1 MRCTASVRVAV
12 AQLGS
17 VLMDRDASIHK
28 ACEYVLEAS
37 KNDAQILVF
46 PEAFISGYPRGLR
59 FDSAIGSRGTKGK
72 EDWVRYWNSSVLIP
86 SEPLQKLAN
95 VIREAKLYAVIGV
108 VEQEECG
115 SQGTLYC
122 TMLYYGPDGTILA
135 KHRKL
140 KPTGVERLIWG
151 EGDGS
156 TLATIQTPYGCIG
169 GLICWENYMPLA
181 RMYMYG
187 KGVNIYIAP
196 TADARDSWQATI
208 RHIACEGRC
217 FVLAANQF
225 VRKEDYPADLAC
237 YDELENLPAIMCRGG
252 STIVNPFGE
261 YLADP
266 LYNKEGVLY
275 ADLDLKLIEQGH
287 LDFDVAGH
295 YARPDVFTLMV
306 NERPLHAVIKSK

>member
-1 MRCTASVRVAV
+1 MRHTASVRVAV
-12 AQLGS
+12 AQVGS

-28 ACEYVLEAS
+28 ACEYVVEAS
-37 KNDAQILVF
+37 KNDAQLLVF

-59 FDSAIGSRGTKGK
+59 FDSAIGSRGAKGQQ
-72 EDWVRYWNSSVLIP
+72 DWVRYWNSSVSIP

-95 VIREAKLYAVIGV
+95 AIRKAKLYVVIGV
-108 VEQEECG
+108 VEQEEYG

-140 KPTGVERLIWG
+140 KPTGIERLIWG

-156 TLATIQTPYGCIG
+156 TLSTIQTPYGCIG

-187 KGVNIYIAP
+187 KGVNIYVAP

-237 YDELENLPAIMCRGG
+237 YDELENLPTIMCRGG
-252 STIVNPFGE
+252 SAIVNPFGE
-261 YLADP
+261 YLVDP

-275 ADLDLKLIEQGH
+275 ADLDLKLIDQGH

-295 YARPDVFTLMV
+295 YARPDVFTLTV
-306 NERPLHAVIKSK
+306 NERPLYAVIESK

>member
-1 MRCTASVRVAV
+1 
-12 AQLGS
+12 
-17 VLMDRDASIHK
+17 MDRDASIRK
-28 ACEYVLEAS
+28 ACEYVVEAS
-37 KNDAQILVF
+37 KNDAQLLVF

-59 FDSAIGSRGTKGK
+59 FDSAIGSRGAKGQQ
-72 EDWVRYWNSSVLIP
+72 DWVRYWNSSVSIP
-86 SEPLQKLAN
+86 GEPLQKLAN
-95 VIREAKLYAVIGV
+95 AIRKAKLYVVIGV
-108 VEQEECG
+108 VEQEESG

-122 TMLYYGPDGTILA
+122 TILYYGPDGTLLA

-140 KPTGVERLIWG
+140 KPTGIERLIWG

-156 TLATIQTPYGCIG
+156 TLSTIQTPYGCIG

-187 KGVNIYIAP
+187 KGVNIYVAP

-237 YDELENLPAIMCRGG
+237 YDELKHLPTIMCRGG
-252 STIVNPFGE
+252 SAIINPFGE
-261 YLADP
+261 YLVDP

-275 ADLDLKLIEQGH
+275 ADLDLKLIDQGH

-295 YARPDVFTLMV
+295 YARPDVFTLTV
-306 NERPLHAVIKSK
+306 NERPLYAVIEAK